1 VLRVHRWLGVGG
13 PAMAGPSAVRAEAAL
28 SANAR
33 RPARPA
39 FVRIAW
45 NLPSLH
51 DFVHRENANPS
62 NTYSRLGACQR
73 G

>member
-1 VLRVHRWLGVGG
+1 MLRVHRWLGVGG

-51 DFVHRENANPS
+51 DFVHRENANP
-62 NTYSRLGACQR
+62 RIHILA
-73 G
+73 